1 VGAAGAVVGG
11 CIVCGAV
18 NGGAAT
24 FAAAADPLA
33 PARWGWLA
41 AGGDVVTIGRALVV
55 TVGTGAWGTTV
66 ENVNTTGGAVGTY
79 TRTGV
84 VVGVVLVS
92 VTFAAS
98 LEMCR
103 PRPMTAAP
111 NSAPAAQLA
120 TMVVRRTRLSGLAF
134 RTAAP
139 TIFAVPF
146 ANARSRGS

>member
-1 VGAAGAVVGG
+1 VGGAGAVVGG
-11 CIVCGAV
+11 CVVRGGRGAV
-18 NGGAAT
+18 DRGAAT

-33 PARWGWLA
+33 PALA
-41 AGGDVVTIGRALVV
+41 AGGDVVTIGRELVV

-79 TRTGV
+79 TRTGA

-103 PRPMTAAP
+103 PRPMTAAT

-120 TMVVRRTRLSGLAF
+120 AMVVRRTRLSGLAF

-146 ANARSRGS
+146 ANARR